1 MSVQAPGRCS
11 QKGTKVSANVLRRM
25 PKQDSHPASKAQ
37 GWLAS
42 GCHLKLS
49 LPTESQHAYHGKV
62 SLEISHPTY
71 AQSWVTFRHIPLGF
85 EYFQGCRL
93 YEQSGQPVPM
103 FNNPHSKKKKKVFS
117 LHLTGSSCISAGAC
131 GFFSHMKF
139 FQVFV
144 FRLAECD
151 EVANLFCQGVELPLK
166 GSTTKMGCQLLLP
179 VLYCILPL

>member
-62 SLEISHPTY
+62 SLEISHSTY

-103 FNNPHSKKKKKVFS
+103 FNNPHSKKKKKSVFLAS
-117 LHLTGSSCISAGAC
+117 NWKFLH
-131 GFFSHMKF
+131 FSWC
-139 FQVFV
+139 
-144 FRLAECD
+144 LW
-151 EVANLFCQGVELPLK
+151 
-166 GSTTKMGCQLLLP
+166 LLLP
-179 VLYCILPL
+179 HEVLPGLCVSLG